1 MTNSL
6 SVLAGTLISV
16 VSFTSIALSQPACV
30 TQNMAVPPGANTTEK
45 AGPFFIDTTGLD
57 FKTAPPTRDPS
68 NPNYPRATELPDGT
82 LPPPGA
88 EGNFIIG
95 PTHNPAPDDKSS
107 MLVTT
112 SHPGIWSRTIDVYV
126 PVQYVPG
133 TEVPFIVIGDGG
145 SAAYKDLPTTLDNL
159 IAQRRVP
166 PMIAIQIGNGGQDAQ
181 GSQRGR
187 EYDAVS
193 GAYAEFVEREVLPLV
208 ERNAGVKLTR
218 NPDGRATMGLSSSG
232 VAAFTMAWFY
242 PDLYHRV
249 LAFSPTMVNQQWPHD
264 PALRG
269 GAWEYHSAWTGPATP
284 NLISKAGVLTPADP
298 PGVPL
303 ILSAPTKPIR
313 FWFFGGDQDLFYPNP
328 TIPDGMHDWT
338 LSNELTAKVLAEKG
352 YHYQFLFV
360 RNAKHVDR
368 PTIAQT
374 LPSRWSG
381 SGRAIRFPECEGG
394 ARCLAPDRHAG
405 GRAHRVLEARC
416 VHVVEDLPRQH
427 SGLAGRVEDRLAARG
442 GEPVGL
448 VGCSPI
454 GSGCRRRRVAR
465 PLAGSGKRETAA
477 ITINRNN
484 FAGMRTPMSKTS
496 A

>member
-1 MTNSL
+1 M
-6 SVLAGTLISV
+6 ISRQ
-16 VSFTSIALSQPACV
+16 L
-30 TQNMAVPPGANTTEK
+30 
-45 AGPFFIDTTGLD
+45 
-57 FKTAPPTRDPS
+57 PPTRDPS

-95 PTHNPAPDDKSS
+95 PTHNPAPETIAKDGVPRGTMKSFTLSSKDSVIYNPGLIRDDLAGCTNSSIMTTITAPDDKSH

-112 SHPGIWSRTIDVYV
+112 SHPGIWSRSIDVYV
-126 PVQYVPG
+126 PAQYIAG

-145 SAAYKDLPTTLDNL
+145 SNAYKDLPATLDNL

-193 GAYAEFVEREVLPLV
+193 GAYAQFVEREVLPLV
-208 ERNAGVKLTR
+208 EQQTGVKLTK

-284 NLISKAGVLTPADP
+284 SLIAKAGVLAPAEP

-313 FWFFGGDQDLFYPNP
+313 FWFFGRRPGPVLSKSHHSRRHARLDLVERA
-328 TIPDGMHDWT
+328 DG
-338 LSNELTAKVLAEKG
+338 KG
-352 YHYQFLFV
+352 AGGEGLPLPVPV
-360 RNAKHVDR
+360 RAQRQACR
-368 PTIAQT
+368 PTDD
-374 LPSRWSG
+374 
-381 SGRAIRFPECEGG
+381 RANASVGAGVGLEG
-394 ARCLAPDRHAG
+394 LSDSV
-405 GRAHRVLEARC
+405 RVK
-416 VHVVEDLPRQH
+416 
-427 SGLAGRVEDRLAARG
+427 AARG
-442 GEPVGL
+442 AGVRLTNGQDDQARAAWR
-448 VGCSPI
+448 SRT
-454 GSGCRRRRVAR
+454 GSRTRPEFCGSASRVKLRLSAC
-465 PLAGSGKRETAA
+465 AGASTMTPSQ
-477 ITINRNN
+477 TIWPPSILN
-484 FAGMRTPMSKTS
+484 SS
-496 A
+496 LS